1 MKVLLIDNFFYRR
14 GGAEVVF
21 LNTGELLK
29 ACGHEVVYFCQ
40 EWEQNLPCKD
50 SKYFPM
56 GVDTKSQGFADRL
69 RGISNYFYNSEAAK
83 KLDELLVKEK
93 PDIAHIHLFWGGI
106 SPSIFKVL
114 KRHNIPIVH
123 TVHDYR
129 IVCPG
134 YTFKNSK
141 DEICEKCEGKKF
153 YRCISN
159 RCSKGSLLM
168 STLMCLEMYNR
179 NCFMNPVNNI
189 DSFMFVSNFSYKK
202 HLQYAPEFEK
212 KHCVTMYNFQDAEVL
227 AEADKTLDTFDSY
240 YLFYGRLSYEKG
252 IKTLISAFTDKKHLK
267 LKIVGTGP
275 LEKELKQL
283 CIDKNATNIEF
294 LGYKTGK
301 ELYGLI
307 KNAKF
312 VCVPSECYE
321 NNPMTIIESYTLRTP
336 VIGAGI
342 GGIIEIIEDG
352 TTGYKFKSGDVE
364 DLKSTIDKAAS
375 LGKEE
380 YSRMKDNAEA
390 FGKENFGKENYYTKL
405 MELYKH
411 TIDNYK
417 KK

>member
-29 ACGHEVVYFCQ
+29 ANGHEVVYFCQ
-40 EWEQNLPCKD
+40 EWEQNLSCKD
-50 SKYFPM
+50 SKYFPK
-56 GVDTKSQGFADRL
+56 GVDTKSQGLADKFK
-69 RGISNYFYNSEAAK
+69 GICNYFYNREAAK
-83 KLDELLVKEK
+83 KLEDLLVKEK

-114 KRHNIPIVH
+114 KRHNVPIVH
-123 TVHDYR
+123 TAHDYR

-134 YTFKNSK
+134 YAFKNSK
-141 DEICEKCEGKKF
+141 NEICEKCEGKKF
-153 YRCISN
+153 YNCIKN
-159 RCSKGSLLM
+159 RCSRGSLVM
-168 STLMCLEMYNR
+168 STLMCMEMYSR
-179 NCFMNPVNNI
+179 NWFMNPVKHI
-189 DSFMFVSNFSYKK
+189 DSFMFVSNFSYNK
-202 HLQYAPEFEK
+202 HLQYAPNFKK

-227 AEADKTLDTFDSY
+227 AETDKAIDTFDSY

-252 IKTLISAFTDKKHLK
+252 IKTLIEAFTEKKHLK

-283 CIDKNATNIEF
+283 CVDNNATNIEF
-294 LGYKTGK
+294 VGYKTGK
-301 ELYGLI
+301 ELYRII

-336 VIGAGI
+336 VIGAGL

-352 TTGYKFKSGDVE
+352 VTGYKFKSGDVE
-364 DLKSTIDKAAS
+364 DLKRAITVTENLEKVKYTALKNDAEIFADK
-375 LGKEE
+375 
-380 YSRMKDNAEA
+380 
-390 FGKENFGKENYYTKL
+390 NFSKENYYTKL
-405 MELYKH
+405 IDLYKH
-411 TIDNYK
+411 TISNYNK
-417 KK
+417 R